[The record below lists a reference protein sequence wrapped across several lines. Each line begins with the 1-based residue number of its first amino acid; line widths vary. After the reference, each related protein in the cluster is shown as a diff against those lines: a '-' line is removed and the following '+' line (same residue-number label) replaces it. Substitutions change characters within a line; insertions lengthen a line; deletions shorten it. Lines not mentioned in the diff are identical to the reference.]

1 MYQVEFLTDTDRMRK
16 KQPVIMPNIKT
27 VSVTKARML
36 VTDNNDHITI
46 FDPGEIDYF
55 KIEPLKLIQEG
66 VEF

>member
-1 MYQVEFLTDTDRMRK
+1 MYQIEYLTDTDRIRK

-27 VSVTKARML
+27 LSITRARIL
-36 VTDNNDHITI
+36 VGDENDHITV
-46 FDPGEIDYF
+46 FDPREIDYL